1 MQQHAIRHANTKWGG
16 FVGNILSMVEDG
28 LYTKKK
34 QNKQHPI
41 VEDNC
46 TSEQDIYIK

>member
-1 MQQHAIRHANTKWGG
+1 
-16 FVGNILSMVEDG
+16 MVEDG

-46 TSEQDIYIK
+46 TSEQDIYINQYNFIYLIQTTNVTPFI

>member
-1 MQQHAIRHANTKWGG
+1 M
-16 FVGNILSMVEDG
+16 LEDG

-41 VEDNC
+41 VEDNW
-46 TSEQDIYIK
+46 TGEQNEDIYIK